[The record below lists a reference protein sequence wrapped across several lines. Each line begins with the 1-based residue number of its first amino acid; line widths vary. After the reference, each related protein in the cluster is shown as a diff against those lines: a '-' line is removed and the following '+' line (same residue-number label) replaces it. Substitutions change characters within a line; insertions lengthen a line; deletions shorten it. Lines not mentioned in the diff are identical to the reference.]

1 MTSILD
7 DTAVVFSCDENFFG
21 LAKGLVLSLRQKP
34 NDISP
39 KNIYFLDIGAS
50 HNSLQWLEA
59 QGVSIIRNVEK
70 FCLPE
75 QVSEAG
81 RNYRVAQLLRPE
93 LPRIITG
100 YDYYMWIDTDVW
112 LQDLSSLTVF
122 RRAAEAKHGA
132 AVVVPTIDCT
142 YSILLEDCSSFTK
155 YAQEWYTPLYG
166 PAIANEF
173 SRKIIF
179 NSGMFCMAASSR
191 LWDAWRQELSKVR
204 YGEIKNDF
212 CKHLAEQ
219 TCFNY
224 LLHTTKNYSIL
235 DATYNYNVHLGCA
248 RRNSDTGRVT
258 TIQEIERE
266 ISVVHLTYSSKFIS
280 YYLNAGLLFDAGD
293 YLLESER
300 QTLLQ
305 LNHYSI

>member
-1 MTSILD
+1 MNSILD

-21 LAKGLVLSLRQKP
+21 LAKGLILSLRTKP
-34 NDISP
+34 NDFNL

-50 HNSLQWLEA
+50 YNSLQWLEA
-59 QGVSIIRNVEK
+59 QGVSIIRDVKK

-81 RNYRVAQLLRPE
+81 GNYRVAQLLRPE
-93 LPRIITG
+93 LPGIIAG
-100 YDYYMWIDTDVW
+100 YDYYMWIDSDIW
-112 LQDLSSLTVF
+112 LQDLSSLITF

-142 YSILLEDCSSFTK
+142 YRILLEDCTRLTK
-155 YAQEWYTPLYG
+155 FAQEWYEPLYG

-173 SRKIIF
+173 SRKTIF
-179 NSGMFCMAASSR
+179 NSGMFCMAASSK
-191 LWDAWRQELSKVR
+191 LWDAWRQELNKVR

-212 CKHLAEQ
+212 SKHLAEQ

-224 LLHTTKNYSIL
+224 LLHTTKNYSLL
-235 DATYNYNVHLGCA
+235 DATYNYNLHLGCA
-248 RRNSDTGRVT
+248 RRNPETGRVT
-258 TIQEIERE
+258 TNQEIERE

-280 YYLNAGLLFDAGD
+280 RYLNEGLLFEAGN
-293 YLLESER
+293 YLLELER

-305 LNHYSI
+305 LDHYSI

>member
-1 MTSILD
+1 MSSILD

-21 LAKGLVLSLRQKP
+21 LAKGLVLSLRQERS
-34 NDISP
+34 DLSP

-50 HNSLQWLEA
+50 NNTLQWLEA
-59 QGVSIIRNVEK
+59 QGVSVIRDVKK

-81 RNYRVAQLLRPE
+81 RTYRVAQLLRPE
-93 LPRIITG
+93 LPRIIAG
-100 YDYYMWIDTDVW
+100 YDYYMWIDSDVW
-112 LQDLSSLTVF
+112 LQDLSSLKVF
-122 RRAAEAKHGA
+122 RSAAETKHGA

-142 YSILLEDCSSFTK
+142 YGILLEDCTRFTT
-155 YAQEWYTPLYG
+155 YAQEWYEPLYG
-166 PAIANEF
+166 PAIAKEF
-173 SRKIIF
+173 SRKTIF
-179 NSGMFCMAASSR
+179 NSGMFCMAASSQ
-191 LWDAWRQELSKVR
+191 LWDAWRHELGKVR

-212 CKHLAEQ
+212 SKHLAEQ

-224 LLHTTKNYSIL
+224 LLHTTKNYSVL
-235 DATYNYNVHLGCA
+235 DATFNYNLHLGCA
-248 RRNSDTGRVT
+248 RRNPDTGKVT

-266 ISVVHLTYSSKFIS
+266 ILVVHLTYSSKFIAR
-280 YYLNAGLLFDAGD
+280 YLNEGLLFEAGD

-305 LNHYSI
+305 LDHYSI